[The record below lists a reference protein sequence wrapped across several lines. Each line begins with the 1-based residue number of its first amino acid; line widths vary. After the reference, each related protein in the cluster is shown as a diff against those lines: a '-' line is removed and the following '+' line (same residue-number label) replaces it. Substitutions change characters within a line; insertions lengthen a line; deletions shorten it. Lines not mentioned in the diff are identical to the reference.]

1 MRLLN
6 LYKIMESKTKIS
18 TTDYDGLNQLLILKA
33 ICNQIYIAR
42 NITMDSKTIEE
53 QLKKID
59 ELFRD
64 KDNFN

>member
-1 MRLLN
+1 M
-6 LYKIMESKTKIS
+6 KKVKKDITS
-18 TTDYDGLNQLLILKA
+18 YDPIDRLLILTA
-33 ICNQIYIAR
+33 ICSQIYIAR
-42 NITMDSKTIEE
+42 NISMSEETIQE

>member
-1 MRLLN
+1 
-6 LYKIMESKTKIS
+6 MEKKTKASI
-18 TTDYDGLNQLLILKA
+18 TDFDSLNQLLILKA

-42 NITMDSKTIEE
+42 NITLKPETIEE